1 MLTGFSIIAL
11 LLYDTFLTMGREARM
26 IWSRSHAATT
36 GLYIVGRYSAILSSL
51 TMLVAATGWSGKNT
65 EVCGHG

>member
-1 MLTGFSIIAL
+1 
-11 LLYDTFLTMGREARM
+11 M